1 MGDFSPLGRDKDLAL
16 RGLSAPWGGS
26 DKDLAHGDFSPLGR
40 LPSSLMGDSPQGR
53 TVWDLT
59 HWGTQPSGEAHCQSR
74 LA

>member
-1 MGDFSPLGRDKDLAL
+1 MGDFSPLGRIRTSLCGDCQPPGEDRIRTSLM
-16 RGLSAPWGGS
+16 
-26 DKDLAHGDFSPLGR
+26 GDFSPLGR

>member
-1 MGDFSPLGRDKDLAL
+1 MGDFSPLGRIKDLAL
-16 RGLSAPWGGS
+16 RGLLAPWGGS
-26 DKDLAHGDFSPLGR
+26 DKDRIR